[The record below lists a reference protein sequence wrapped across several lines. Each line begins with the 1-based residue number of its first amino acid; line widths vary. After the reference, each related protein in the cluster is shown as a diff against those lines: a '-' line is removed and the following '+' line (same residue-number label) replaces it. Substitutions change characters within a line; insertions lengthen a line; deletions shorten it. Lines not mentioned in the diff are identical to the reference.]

1 LEVNGIIFLH
11 HYLVKENAMVEFGFY
26 DVLKL
31 IGSLGFFMYGMKIM
45 SEGIQKAAGNRL
57 RQILST
63 MTQNRVLGVL
73 TGFLVTSLV
82 QSSSATTVMT
92 VSFVNAGLLSLV
104 ESAGVMMGAN
114 VGTTITGWLVSIFGF
129 KVSIAKI
136 ALPIIAFGMPMMF
149 VKSGRTKFWGE
160 FLVGFALLFL
170 GLDFLKHSVPDLKS
184 SPEVLSF
191 LAGFADMG
199 ILSAMMFIGIG
210 TLLTIAVQS
219 SSAAMA
225 LTIVMCHNG
234 WIPFEIAAPMIL
246 GENIGTTITAEL
258 ASIVGNVHAKRS
270 ARIHSMFNI
279 VGVTWM
285 LFAYTYFLDGINYL
299 MVDYMG
305 MVSPFEDAASVPIAL
320 SFFHTAFN
328 LTNVFIMIW
337 FVPLLVRIAERT
349 VSSKGEEDEQFHLE
363 FIGGY
368 IMGAAELSLLEA
380 KKEVKKFGELT
391 LKMHHQTIK
400 VFEERNPKKARK
412 LISKIAKYEEITDR
426 LEVEIASFLQ
436 KVSQGEL
443 SERSSIMVR
452 SMISVIGDLE
462 RIGDI
467 YYQLSKSLERKLD
480 DEIWFTPD
488 QRNNLVELI
497 GKLGDAFDFMIEN
510 IEISADDLNI
520 NKAVDI
526 ENEIDRLRNRLRKD
540 HLKSIGDSD
549 YNIESGMIYTNMFSS
564 FERIGDHIINVSEAL
579 AEK

>member
-1 LEVNGIIFLH
+1 
-11 HYLVKENAMVEFGFY
+11 MVEFGFY

-129 KVSIAKI
+129 KVSIVKI

-328 LTNVFIMIW
+328 VTNVFIMIW

-349 VSSKGEEDEQFHLE
+349 VSSKGEEDEQCHLE

-391 LKMHHQTIK
+391 FKMHNQTIK

-497 GKLGDAFDFMIEN
+497 GKVGDAFYFMIEN

>member
-1 LEVNGIIFLH
+1 MI
-11 HYLVKENAMVEFGFY
+11 EFGVY
-26 DVLKL
+26 DALKL

-92 VSFVNAGLLSLV
+92 VSFVNAGLLTLV

-129 KVSIAKI
+129 KVKIAAI
-136 ALPIIAFGMPMMF
+136 ALPIIAVGMPMMF
-149 VKSGRTKFWGE
+149 VKNGKAKFWGE
-160 FLVGFALLFL
+160 FLIGFALLFL

-199 ILSAMMFIGIG
+199 ILSAMMFIGVG
-210 TLLTIAVQS
+210 TLLTIVVQS

-225 LTIVMCHNG
+225 LTLVMCFNG

-270 ARIHSMFNI
+270 ARIHSMFNL
-279 VGVTWM
+279 VGVGWM
-285 LFAYTYFLDGINYL
+285 LFAYPFFLDGINYV
-299 MVDYMG
+299 MVNSMG
-305 MVSPFEDAASVPIAL
+305 MASPFEVSDSVPIAL

-328 LTNVFIMIW
+328 VTNVFIMIW

-349 VSSKGEEDEQFHLE
+349 VTSKGEEDEQFHLE

-391 LKMHHQTIK
+391 FKMHNQTIK

-426 LEVEIASFLQ
+426 LEVEIANFLQ

-467 YYQLSKSLERKLD
+467 YYQLSKTLERKMD

-497 GKLGDAFDFMIEN
+497 GKVGDAFDLMIEN
-510 IEISADDLNI
+510 IEIGADDLNI
-520 NKAVDI
+520 NKAVDL